1 MIDRSAYVTN
11 ILFIATCLAVGC
23 TSGGSLGCGSGSGN
37 GASEPMVDSDLLG
50 VYRLDQYQ
58 QSEQGGCDTLVD
70 VDPAPS
76 RLAVYSVPSDE
87 APGGAALAGQFCGS
101 VLDCR
106 RRVKDL
112 PTIVNYSFLQGS
124 DAAGWQGWGI
134 PNEGS
139 LVGDQCLIEVQGH
152 TLTSPSSQK
161 IRIDTRQVETSFMAT
176 IPEGTTEATC
186 TIRNAIESVDEDDPC
201 TALFNLEATFEA
213 GL

>member
-1 MIDRSAYVTN
+1 MTDRSAYVTN

-23 TSGGSLGCGSGSGN
+23 TSGGSLGCGSGSG
-37 GASEPMVDSDLLG
+37 ASEPTVDSDLLG
-50 VYRLDQYQ
+50 IYRLDQYQ

-87 APGGAALAGQFCGS
+87 APSGAALVGQFCGS

-139 LVGDQCLIEVQGH
+139 LVGEECVIEVQGH

-176 IPEGTTEATC
+176 IPEGTTEAIC
-186 TIRNAIESVDEDDPC
+186 TIRNAIESVDDDDPC
-201 TALFNLEATFEA
+201 TALFELEATFEA